1 MFNLFSK
8 NQEPEDRTPSKEER
22 REAIM
27 KKYEEKWKKEDDL
40 YNRILKNDKYLA
52 RALQMMVHRIDLAT
66 DSSFLLKIGT
76 LESSIEKT
84 FPESND

>member
-8 NQEPEDRTPSKEER
+8 NQEPEDRTPSE
-22 REAIM
+22 
-27 KKYEEKWKKEDDL
+27 EEKQKIIQKYKERWKKEDEL
-40 YNRILKNDKYLA
+40 YNRILENEKNLA
-52 RALQMMVHRIDLAT
+52 RALQMIVHRIDLAT

-76 LESSIEKT
+76 LESRIEKT